1 VRWAA
6 VAAALVVAGIALRL
20 ALYFPLSAFP
30 IDSDGVLSGLC
41 ALAIRAGERPVFFPG
56 GYRLGAA
63 SCYVTSAFF
72 TVAGTSRAALALTGL
87 TWGVLYLAAS
97 AALARAAFGARTA
110 CIAIALAALPPAA
123 FLTVTYVPW
132 GYGEIAASCAATLWL
147 AIVWRRRRS
156 PWIAAA
162 FGLSAGF
169 GVWMSLQTAMV
180 TLPALVWIVAYRR
193 PNPLREWLPAVVATC
208 AGAAPWLIANLTG
221 GFPTFAR
228 NWVVAPASGPG
239 ALWSN
244 AGWFFQASL
253 AQLFVY
259 GGAPSIWLPLC
270 VGSTIAVLGFV
281 ASLRA
286 GDGTTPVNELRSR
299 DVAWLFG
306 GVLLTAFVLDVFS
319 SAGSVRGWTVRYV
332 APVYPAATLVF
343 ALGIDWIWRRRQVA
357 LTLAAVALLVLPNL
371 ALYDFP
377 GTQARAVLRAQLRED
392 ATMRAF
398 LTAHAIGL
406 VYGDYFDVYH
416 YNFDAHGIAVAVPS
430 IPALDYLGYGASL
443 GRRPV
448 NWAMVAPE
456 GRPAPQ
462 AVVRAGARAYD
473 VGSMRVY
480 VAPHRSIDAAS
491 LLAALRRMP

>member
-1 VRWAA
+1 
-6 VAAALVVAGIALRL
+6 L
-20 ALYFPLSAFP
+20 ALS
-30 IDSDGVLSGLC
+30 
-41 ALAIRAGERPVFFPG
+41 
-56 GYRLGAA
+56 
-63 SCYVTSAFF
+63 
-72 TVAGTSRAALALTGL
+72 GL

-110 CIAIALAALPPAA
+110 CIAIALAAFPPAA

-147 AIVWRRRRS
+147 AIVWRRQGS

-169 GVWMSLQTAMV
+169 GVWMSLQTTMV

-193 PNPLREWLPAVVATC
+193 PNPLREWLPAFVATC
-208 AGAAPWLIANLTG
+208 AGAAPWLYANVTG
-221 GFPTFAR
+221 GFPTFAA
-228 NWVVAPASGPG
+228 NWVVAPVSGSA

-244 AGWFFQASL
+244 AVWFFRASL

-259 GGAPSIWLPLC
+259 GGAPTIWVPLC
-270 VGSTIAVLGFV
+270 VGIAIAALGFV

-286 GDGTTPVNELRSR
+286 GGGTGSVNELRSR
-299 DVAWLFG
+299 DLAWLFG
-306 GVLLTAFVLDVFS
+306 GVLLTAFALDVFS
-319 SAGSVRGWTVRYV
+319 TAGSVRGWTVRYV

-343 ALGIDWIWRRRQVA
+343 ALGIDWIWGRGRMA
-357 LTLAAVALLVLPNL
+357 LALAAVALLLLPNL

-377 GTQARAVLRAQLRED
+377 GTPGRAVLRAQVRDD
-392 ATMRAF
+392 AAMRAF
-398 LTAHAIGL
+398 LSEHAIGL

-416 YNFDAHGIAVAVPS
+416 YNFDAYGVAAGVPS
-430 IPALDYLGYGASL
+430 ISALDYLGYGASL

-448 NWAMVAPE
+448 TWAMVEPE
-456 GRPAPQ
+456 GRPVPQ
-462 AVVRAGARAYD
+462 AIARAGARAYD

-480 VAPHRSIDAAS
+480 VAPHRASDAAS

>member
-1 VRWAA
+1 
-6 VAAALVVAGIALRL
+6 
-20 ALYFPLSAFP
+20 
-30 IDSDGVLSGLC
+30 
-41 ALAIRAGERPVFFPG
+41 LAIRAGERPVFFPG

-72 TVAGTSRAALALTGL
+72 TVAGTSRVALALSGL

-110 CIAIALAALPPAA
+110 CIAIALAAFPPAA

-147 AIVWRRRRS
+147 AIVWRRRGS

-169 GVWMSLQTAMV
+169 GVWMSLQTTMV

-193 PNPLREWLPAVVATC
+193 PNPLREWLPAFVATC
-208 AGAAPWLIANLTG
+208 AGAAPWLYANVTG
-221 GFPTFAR
+221 GFPTFAA
-228 NWVVAPASGPG
+228 NWVVAPVSGSA

-244 AGWFFQASL
+244 AVWFFQTSL

-259 GGAPSIWLPLC
+259 GGAPAIWVPLC
-270 VGSTIAVLGFV
+270 VGSAIAALGFV

-286 GDGTTPVNELRSR
+286 GDGTGSVNELRSR
-299 DVAWLFG
+299 DLAWLFG
-306 GVLLTAFVLDVFS
+306 GVLLTAFALDVFS
-319 SAGSVRGWTVRYV
+319 TAGSVRGWTVRYV

-343 ALGIDWIWRRRQVA
+343 ALGIDWIWRRGRMA
-357 LTLAAVALLVLPNL
+357 LALAAVALLLLPNL

-377 GTQARAVLRAQLRED
+377 GTPGRAVLRAQLRDD
-392 ATMRAF
+392 AAMRAF
-398 LTAHAIGL
+398 LSEHAIGL

-416 YNFDAHGIAVAVPS
+416 YNFDAYGVAAGVPS
-430 IPALDYLGYGASL
+430 ISALDYLGYGASL

-448 NWAMVAPE
+448 NWAMVEPE
-456 GRPAPQ
+456 GRPVPQ
-462 AVVRAGARAYD
+462 AIARAGARAYD

-480 VAPHRSIDAAS
+480 VAPHRASDAAS